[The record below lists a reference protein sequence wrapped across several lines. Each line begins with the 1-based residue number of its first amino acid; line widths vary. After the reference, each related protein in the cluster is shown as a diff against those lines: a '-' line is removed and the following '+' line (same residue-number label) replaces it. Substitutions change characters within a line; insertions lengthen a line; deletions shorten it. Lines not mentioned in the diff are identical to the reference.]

1 MRCHKVQQKLE
12 DQTAGEL
19 TPQEQKRIEGHL
31 RRCSL
36 CQVALARQQSLKA
49 LVANVPA
56 PPLPDGFAERVMAE
70 ARQRGRFRHGVPRV
84 TWNGLGWLEPQRLRL
99 AMGPVAA
106 LAAGLFIG
114 AFMGWETWQGSA
126 MQRSFGTQVAEGDFA
141 AGSDVSFLTDLGDRS
156 LGNAYLGLT
165 RTSANEGT

>member
-12 DQTAGEL
+12 AHAAGEL
-19 TPQEQKRIEGHL
+19 APQEQTRIEDHL

-36 CQVALARQQSLKA
+36 CQVALVRQQALQS

-56 PPLPDGFAERVMAE
+56 PPLPDGFAGRVMAE
-70 ARQRGRFRHGVPRV
+70 ARQQGRFRRRVPRV

-126 MQRSFGTQVAEGDFA
+126 MQRGAGTQVAEGDFA
-141 AGSDVSFLTDLGDRS
+141 AGPEVSLLTDLGDRS

-165 RTSANEGT
+165 RISGNEGT